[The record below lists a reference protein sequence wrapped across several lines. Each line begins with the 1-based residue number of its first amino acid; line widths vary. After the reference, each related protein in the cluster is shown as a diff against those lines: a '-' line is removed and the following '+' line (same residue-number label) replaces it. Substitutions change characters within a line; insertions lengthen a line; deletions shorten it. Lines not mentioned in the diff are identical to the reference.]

1 MKSPPTIAELI
12 DLVKNERN
20 NWLALIEQ
28 IDQNKMYLPGVS
40 GEWSLKD
47 VIAHITWHENEM
59 VGMIKSHT
67 LQGSDLWNLITD
79 ERNAII
85 HEENREKSL
94 EQVLDESNQTYQQLI
109 ELLPTLSEEDLTN
122 PENFTGMPPDWHP
135 WTIIADNTYEHYQ
148 NHIADVERWLAE

>member
-20 NWLALIEQ
+20 NWRALLEH
-28 IDQNKMYLPGVS
+28 IDQDKMQLPGVS

-59 VGMIKSHT
+59 VEMIKSHT

-79 ERNAII
+79 ERNTII
-85 HEENREKSL
+85 HKENREKSL
-94 EQVLDESNQTYQQLI
+94 EQVLDESNQIYQQLI

-122 PENFTGMPPDWHP
+122 PENFAGMPPDWQP